1 MVVAFAERF
10 PRSKP
15 HNVYDIRDSVYHRR
29 YRDVDIYGDKRRP
42 RPAPRLELDNGSK
55 NVVALKTTHKISGL
69 KERGDIMGMTD
80 KQFAAY
86 NRLILKRLK
95 KLQKLLEETG
105 NEELKEELLDIM
117 EDIQKATEE

>member
-1 MVVAFAERF
+1 
-10 PRSKP
+10 
-15 HNVYDIRDSVYHRR
+15 
-29 YRDVDIYGDKRRP
+29 
-42 RPAPRLELDNGSK
+42 
-55 NVVALKTTHKISGL
+55 
-69 KERGDIMGMTD
+69 MGMTD